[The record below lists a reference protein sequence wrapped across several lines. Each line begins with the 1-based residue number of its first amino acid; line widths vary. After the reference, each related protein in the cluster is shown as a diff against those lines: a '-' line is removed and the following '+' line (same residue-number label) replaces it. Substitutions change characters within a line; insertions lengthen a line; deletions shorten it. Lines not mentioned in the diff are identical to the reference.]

1 MTDDRPGPGLSRRE
15 MLKSTALAPVAPS
28 LASAVAATLRPM
40 ALILPDAQ
48 VAGIGYHA
56 SRETLLSLARG
67 MRVVLRR
74 DPLNGHDPEAVA
86 IHLVGGERIGYVPRG
101 ENTAIAALLDAGHTV
116 VGEITDPERRDFET
130 RLSGDQKPFPGR
142 AIVAEAGLDGE
153 GRRLV
158 HMADVRPRFRA
169 WLATGHAE
177 DAPLPDPDD
186 VPGAPGWKRIV
197 PEFESERCFD
207 LVRVGQSP
215 PYHAGM
221 LLEVRIVAPAA
232 YESSP
237 GVALYLPDGSWAGR
251 LATGDAEPVVR
262 AHAAG
267 LSLRGVV
274 TRILTLTHEQDE
286 GRIHCRPWLEVHA
299 SGPLPP
305 PSPEEDQRRID
316 ALREARSRERHALED
331 AAFRASR
338 AEEQRRHAALL
349 QDIADERQRLTRV
362 PQSVEQLATP
372 GGASY

>member
-1 MTDDRPGPGLSRRE
+1 MTDDRPGSGLNRRE
-15 MLKSTALAPVAPS
+15 MLKSAALTPVVPS
-28 LASAVAATLRPM
+28 LASAIAAPQPM

-56 SRETLLSLARG
+56 SRDTLLSMARG
-67 MRVVLRR
+67 LRVVLRR

-86 IHLVGGERIGYVPRG
+86 IHLVSGEMIGYVPRG
-101 ENTAIAALLDAGHTV
+101 MNTAIAALLDAGHTV
-116 VGEITDPERRDFET
+116 VGEITDPERREFQT

-142 AIVAEAGLDGE
+142 AIIAEAGLDAE

-197 PEFESERCFD
+197 PEFETERNFD
-207 LVRVGQSP
+207 SLRVGQTP
-215 PYHAGM
+215 PYQPGM
-221 LLEVRIVAPAA
+221 PLEIRIIAPAP
-232 YESSP
+232 YEAGPS
-237 GVALYLPDGSWAGR
+237 VALYLPDGSWAGR
-251 LATGDAEPVVR
+251 LGTGDAEPVLR

-274 TRILTLTHEQDE
+274 TRIRTLTHEQDD
-286 GRIHCRPWLEVHA
+286 GRIYCRPWLEVHA

-305 PSPEEDQRRID
+305 LPAEEEQSRID
-316 ALREARSRERHALED
+316 ALRDARSRERYALED
-331 AAFRASR
+331 AAYRANR
-338 AEEQRRHAALL
+338 AEEQRRHDALIRE
-349 QDIADERQRLTRV
+349 IAEERQRLTQV